1 MKVPLLMHCYAG
13 SLWIHFAAY
22 YQITRKYNSRCTS
35 NFSNIDYNVWYVYYV
50 RLNSRYLDQHW
61 KIDIEMRMKLKS
73 LATVVASNP
82 IKLFL
87 PDIIRLRF
95 HDNDII

>member
-1 MKVPLLMHCYAG
+1 M
-13 SLWIHFAAY
+13 
-22 YQITRKYNSRCTS
+22 
-35 NFSNIDYNVWYVYYV
+35 YYV

-87 PDIIRLRF
+87 SDIIRLRF
-95 HDNDII
+95 DDNDII